1 MGGLHLAAMDQARAL
16 LDSLMGEERDGE
28 VKTPKYKYYDPEVC
42 QCFLEGICLQ
52 KVFNNTKLDNGPC
65 HLAHDVKLRSEYL
78 KKKADGRDNFEP
90 NVRNELKRSIDECDR
105 KIQRSVKRLEDE
117 GATCDV
123 MLSVASLVASN
134 PQVDE
139 IVGQIRE
146 KSKEILS
153 TYLVEKDGDK
163 EKREAAEEAI
173 ETFRAQRAAV
183 EATCLIEKGF
193 GETMP
198 KSQEVIELE
207 TQITAKLSEAEA
219 LGEQGEVDAMN
230 QAMAEVEQLKV
241 AKTQAA
247 NNPIK
252 APMPPA
258 QENERGQKARELR
271 VCDICG
277 SFISI
282 RDNDQRLQ
290 DHFAGKLHIGY
301 TIIRDR
307 LHEIDESIRTQ
318 RSAGSRSAPA
328 SGDRGRDRRDDG
340 DRGRDRRD
348 SRDDRRDDRRDSYRD
363 DRRDSGRDRR
373 DSRRDRD
380 HDRRRDRSRERSPYR
395 R

>member
-1 MGGLHLAAMDQARAL
+1 MDQARAL
-16 LDSLMGEERDGE
+16 LDQLMGEERDGE

-134 PQVDE
+134 PQVDQ

-146 KSKEILS
+146 KNKEVLD
-153 TYLVEKDGDK
+153 TWLVEKDADK
-163 EKREAAEEAI
+163 EKREAAEEEI
-173 ETFRAQRAAV
+173 EAFRAQRAAL

-193 GETMP
+193 GETLP
-198 KSQEVIELE
+198 KSLEVIELE
-207 TQITAKLSEAEA
+207 SKITAKLSEAEA

-230 QAMAEVEQLKV
+230 EAMAEVEQLKA
-241 AKTQAA
+241 AKTQAEK
-247 NNPIK
+247 NPLK

-307 LHEIDESIRTQ
+307 LREIDENR
-318 RSAGSRSAPA
+318 RSGGGRPAPA
-328 SGDRGRDRRDDG
+328 SA

-348 SRDDRRDDRRDSYRD
+348 SRDDHRDDRRDSYKSEQD
-363 DRRDSGRDRR
+363 YDRRDSRRDHDRR
-373 DSRRDRD
+373 DSRRDQRRDRD
-380 HDRRRDRSRERSPYR
+380 HDRRRDRSRDRSPYR